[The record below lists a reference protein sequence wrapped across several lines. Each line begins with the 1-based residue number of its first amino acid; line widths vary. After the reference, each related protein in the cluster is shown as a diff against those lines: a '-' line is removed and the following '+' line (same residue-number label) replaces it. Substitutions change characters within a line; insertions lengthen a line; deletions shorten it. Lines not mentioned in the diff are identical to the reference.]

1 MYFYN
6 HFSAYSKINAGN
18 DRKIQ
23 KYSDVLKGS
32 NYFFI
37 QVLRHPDTFLYVTVY

>member
-6 HFSAYSKINAGN
+6 HFSAYSKIKAGN

-23 KYSDVLKGS
+23 KYSDGVNVKG
-32 NYFFI
+32 F
-37 QVLRHPDTFLYVTVY
+37 